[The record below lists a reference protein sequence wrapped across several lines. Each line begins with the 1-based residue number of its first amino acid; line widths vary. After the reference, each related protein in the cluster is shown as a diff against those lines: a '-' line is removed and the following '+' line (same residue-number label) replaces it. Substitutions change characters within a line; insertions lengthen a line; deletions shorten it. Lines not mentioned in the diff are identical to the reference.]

1 MAVHKWLNAK
11 SIPTL
16 ARMPFIAKK
25 LDVSVEYLLA
35 DVTTDKNNKNIKLIN
50 KYQALSPNKQ
60 KIISDLIDELL

>member
-1 MAVHKWLNAK
+1 
-11 SIPTL
+11 
-16 ARMPFIAKK
+16 MPFIAKK